1 MECPQ
6 QFWIAEISIRL
17 THNTGTWCDKWHKG
31 HTNKNWDTFNQ
42 DFLARF
48 VLKNMAVNSL
58 PPLALDHTIF
68 PCHTKKGSKTPAKP
82 LHSLNDLAHTV
93 DERFVLAYPAEP
105 LPLVAPSWKET
116 LVNLDYLL
124 AWYCPLLKT
133 IRAGQSEVTT
143 STLSNPSEFQ
153 MTSASSSQ
161 SDLTAEIGMK
171 PSSLP
176 APA

>member
-1 MECPQ
+1 HDIGLQAAGFFASRKASWLSRAFC
-6 QFWIAEISIRL
+6 
-17 THNTGTWCDKWHKG
+17 
-31 HTNKNWDTFNQ
+31 
-42 DFLARF
+42 
-48 VLKNMAVNSL
+48 VNSL
-58 PPLALDHTIF
+58 PPLALDCTIF
-68 PCHTKKGSKTPAKP
+68 PRCTKKGSKTPAKH

-105 LPLVAPSWKET
+105 LPLVAPSWEEI

-133 IRAGQSEVTT
+133 IRAGQSEVATL
-143 STLSNPSEFQ
+143 TLSNPSEFQ
-153 MTSASSSQ
+153 MTSASSNQ